1 MDYFLSQNLHICIL
15 IPKFAANKFYQNEN
29 INSNDFDA
37 VNLYT
42 SKVGSTYSTSTDGG
56 GHYLDPSDEKPKN
69 ERAPMVPIYF
79 DQDGHTFTF
88 NSSLVG
94 ETVEVVIDD
103 EVLYTTVVG
112 EDGIVVVPEFI
123 SGEVELRLYRGSL
136 VYQVTVEL

>member
-1 MDYFLSQNLHICIL
+1 MKIL
-15 IPKFAANKFYQNEN
+15 IVTILMLLPCTQVKLAAHTQR
-29 INSNDFDA
+29 
-37 VNLYT
+37 VQM
-42 SKVGSTYSTSTDGG
+42 G
-56 GHYLDPSDEKPKN
+56 GHYLDPSDEKPKK

-79 DQDGHTFTF
+79 DQDDHTFTF

-136 VYQVTVEL
+136 VYHVKVEL

>member
-1 MDYFLSQNLHICIL
+1 MDIFSFQNLHICIL
-15 IPKFAANKFYQNEN
+15 ISKFAANKFYQNED

-37 VNLYT
+37 VTLYT
-42 SKVGSTYSTSTDGG
+42 SKVGSTYSKSTDG
-56 GHYLDPSDEKPKN
+56 GHYLDPSDEKPKK

-79 DQDGHTFTF
+79 DQDDHTFTF

-136 VYQVTVEL
+136 VYHVKVEL

>member
-1 MDYFLSQNLHICIL
+1 MLLTCTQVKL
-15 IPKFAANKFYQNEN
+15 AAHTPQR
-29 INSNDFDA
+29 
-37 VNLYT
+37 VQM
-42 SKVGSTYSTSTDGG
+42 G
-56 GHYLDPSDEKPKN
+56 GHYLDPSDEKPKK

-88 NSSLVG
+88 NPSLVG

-136 VYQVTVEL
+136 VYHVKVEL

>member
-15 IPKFAANKFYQNEN
+15 ISKFAANKFYQNEN

-37 VNLYT
+37 VNLCT
-42 SKVGSTYSTSTDGG
+42 SKVGSTYSTSTDG

-136 VYQVTVEL
+136 VYHVTVEL

>member
-1 MDYFLSQNLHICIL
+1 
-15 IPKFAANKFYQNEN
+15 
-29 INSNDFDA
+29 
-37 VNLYT
+37 
-42 SKVGSTYSTSTDGG
+42 
-56 GHYLDPSDEKPKN
+56 
-69 ERAPMVPIYF
+69 MVPIYF

-112 EDGIVVVPEFI
+112 EDGIVVVPEII